1 MGIPRGA
8 TVEKSQCM
16 MPADNTNYKNQAWLE
31 DAVAEDWWK
40 TKQAEGTKSQK
51 ASNDT
56 QKSLDFI
63 L

>member
-1 MGIPRGA
+1 MGIPGGA
-8 TVEKSQCM
+8 TVESPRM
-16 MPADNTNYKNQAWLE
+16 MPADNTNYRNQAWLE

-56 QKSLDFI
+56 QKTLDFI